1 MALTFVD
8 DTAHNRFDLFRDGDN
23 VGLIDYRLRD
33 SVIHLTH
40 TFIDPE
46 KRERGLAA
54 SFVQMVLDSLRG
66 GDLRLVPDCPF
77 VAHWLTEHPEYND
90 LL

>member
-8 DTAHNRFDLFRDGDN
+8 DTEHSRFDLFRDDDR

-54 SFVQMVLDSLRG
+54 SFVQLVLDDIRSRG
-66 GDLRLVPDCPF
+66 LTLVPDCPF
-77 VAHWLTEHPEYND
+77 VAHWLTEHPEYNN